1 MGHTPVAKS
10 LPTRKDQNIFKVKL
24 QIEVDLCLEPS
35 DCKQAVSGE

>member
-10 LPTRKDQNIFKVKL
+10 LPTRKDHNNIFKVKL

-35 DCKQAVSGE
+35 DFKQTV